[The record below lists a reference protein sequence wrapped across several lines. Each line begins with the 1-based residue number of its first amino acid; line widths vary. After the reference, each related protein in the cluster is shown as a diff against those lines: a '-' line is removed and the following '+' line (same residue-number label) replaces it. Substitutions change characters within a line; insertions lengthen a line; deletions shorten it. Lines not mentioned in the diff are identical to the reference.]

1 MTDDQFITHLDPVWR
16 DRSDFIIAAELD
28 DAGQSKYEQ
37 LFTRRVSK
45 NHFEVCCI
53 PYFLYNVALG
63 DVVETRPNN
72 GREYMLR
79 KVVKSSGRFVF
90 RVWLGESA
98 FPREELDENL
108 HSLGALK
115 EWRTNNLLAVD
126 ATDQDHAQVIADYLA
141 EGERE
146 NHFAYETGRQAR

>member
-108 HSLGALK
+108 HSLG
-115 EWRTNNLLAVD
+115 D
-126 ATDQDHAQVIADYLA
+126 C
-141 EGERE
+141 
-146 NHFAYETGRQAR
+146 